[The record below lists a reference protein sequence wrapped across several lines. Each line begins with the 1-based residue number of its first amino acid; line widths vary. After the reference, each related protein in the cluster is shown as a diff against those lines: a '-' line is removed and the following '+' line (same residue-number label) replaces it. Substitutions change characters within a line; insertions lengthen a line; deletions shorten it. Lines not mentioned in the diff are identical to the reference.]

1 VKTSTRW
8 LSPCEGP
15 LPKRWPNYCSSWLPD
30 ITQLPDG
37 SRHEPHVLLI
47 EPMVHESD
55 AAYCVHRLLAAHD
68 RAALIAAIGSSV
80 RATFQI
86 GGFSIRSQS
95 GVAARATVTRVPAA
109 DTGPAR
115 KTVKLIMPIWD
126 LPGILRGDQPRP
138 DLPVCK
144 LEAYNFIPSP
154 LREMLGL
161 SDGAPDSLVQIASGE
176 INNIALTSEDRL
188 LRCGRKIWI
197 NMAKAHSV
205 WISGLLGFA
214 DTSTPREIPK
224 RVCGEGI
231 ERRPCNLNTI
241 LAIWVNPLMPSW

>member
-1 VKTSTRW
+1 MKTSTRW

-15 LPKRWPNYCSSWLPD
+15 LPKRWPNYCSSWPPD
-30 ITQLPDG
+30 ITQLPNG
-37 SRHEPHVLLI
+37 SRHET
-47 EPMVHESD
+47 
-55 AAYCVHRLLAAHD
+55 ACVAVRTDSARDRCRLPCAPACLRHD
-68 RAALIAAIGSSV
+68 RAALIASIGSSV
-80 RATFQI
+80 RVTFQI

-144 LEAYNFIPSP
+144 LEAYNFIPSA

-197 NMAKAHSV
+197 NMAKGAFCLDF
-205 WISGLLGFA
+205 G
-214 DTSTPREIPK
+214 
-224 RVCGEGI
+224 
-231 ERRPCNLNTI
+231 
-241 LAIWVNPLMPSW
+241 AIRLR

>member
-1 VKTSTRW
+1 MTKSREPCGL
-8 LSPCEGP
+8 LSPSTGSMRRSP
-15 LPKRWPNYCSSWLPD
+15 DASSTTGRSKRRRLFGDPGAGKVTCCRRSTATVPRMR
-30 ITQLPDG
+30 P
-37 SRHEPHVLLI
+37 P
-47 EPMVHESD
+47 
-55 AAYCVHRLLAAHD
+55 LLAGKPCSPNAAASCYLARRGGLVQLTELAWVRQLTEATRSQRHD

-144 LEAYNFIPSP
+144 LEAYNFIPSA

-197 NMAKAHSV
+197 NMAKGAFCLDF
-205 WISGLLGFA
+205 G
-214 DTSTPREIPK
+214 
-224 RVCGEGI
+224 
-231 ERRPCNLNTI
+231 
-241 LAIWVNPLMPSW
+241 AIRLR

>member
-1 VKTSTRW
+1 MKTSTRW

-30 ITQLPDG
+30 ITQLADG
-37 SRHEPHVLLI
+37 GRHEPHVLLI

-144 LEAYNFIPSP
+144 LEAYNFIPSA

-197 NMAKAHSV
+197 NMAKGAFCLDF
-205 WISGLLGFA
+205 G
-214 DTSTPREIPK
+214 
-224 RVCGEGI
+224 
-231 ERRPCNLNTI
+231 
-241 LAIWVNPLMPSW
+241 AIRLR